1 MPRKVLWIMT
11 AATVTLLFSTA
22 MSRSVA
28 QTPRRIKIIVARFSY
43 TPDEIQLKK
52 DESVVLVLR
61 SVDVTHGLSVPEL
74 HIKAEIKKGKET
86 EIALTPQTAGQ
97 FVGKCA
103 YFCGQGHAAMML
115 QISVKE

>member
-1 MPRKVLWIMT
+1 MFCEKFLIAA
-11 AATVTLLFSTA
+11 AATLLVSA
-22 MSRSVA
+22 AVSRA
-28 QTPRRIKIIVARFSY
+28 DQAPRRIKIMVARFSY

-52 DESVVLVLR
+52 DEPVVLVLR
-61 SVDVTHGLSVPEL
+61 SVDVTHGLAVPEL
-74 HIKAEIKKGKET
+74 NIKTEIKKGKET